1 MSKGFA
7 VAMRAKLEVL
17 LEVVVINE
25 EDSVEILPV
34 CQT

>member
-17 LEVVVINE
+17 LEVVVVNDG
-25 EDSVEILPV
+25 DSVEILAV
-34 CQT
+34 CQS